1 MPRGNGRRRTGV
13 ALLEAMIALVIITI
27 AGTTMIALTSAS
39 GQAVA
44 HARTADR
51 ELRAASAYL
60 DVVAL
65 WPRDDLDRHLGD
77 RQQGPWRM
85 RIDRPTPTIYVVTM
99 LDSTGQRSLL
109 RTALYR
115 AELADAPR

>member
-1 MPRGNGRRRTGV
+1 MRRTDGRRRAGV

-27 AGTTMIALTSAS
+27 AGTTMIALTSAA
-39 GQAVA
+39 GKAVT
-44 HARTADR
+44 HARAADG

-60 DVVAL
+60 DIVAL

-77 RQQGPWRM
+77 RRQGPWRM
-85 RIDRPTPTIYVVTM
+85 HIDRPAPTIYVVTV
-99 LDSTGQRSLL
+99 LDSAGQRVLL

-115 AELADAPR
+115 AEQADVRR